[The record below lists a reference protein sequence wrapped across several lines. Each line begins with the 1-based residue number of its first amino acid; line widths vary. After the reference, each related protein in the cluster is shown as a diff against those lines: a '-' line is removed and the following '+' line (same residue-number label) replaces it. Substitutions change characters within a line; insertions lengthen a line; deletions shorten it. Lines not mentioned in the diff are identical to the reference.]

1 MLPEYIK
8 GVIQVGANTGD
19 EIGAFLTKTN
29 KILCFEP
36 VESALDILNSRI
48 TQNNLQDKVIVS
60 DYIVSDTTG
69 EVEFYVG
76 QQSGNSS
83 MFDLNPDRPIFHHGN
98 IHDKKVMKKSI
109 TLDDFFS
116 QSELNAEDYNFIFM
130 DVQGAEHLVLLG
142 AKDTLKYIDHIY
154 MEVSYFPVYLNTL
167 LYDDMVKLCDELG
180 YEVVYHEASPYN
192 QNQGDALF
200 RKKGFL
206 QWI

>member
-1 MLPEYIK
+1 MLPDYIK

-19 EIGAFLTKTN
+19 ELGAFLTKTN

-36 VESALDILNSRI
+36 VEEALDILRSRVN
-48 TQNNLQDKVIVS
+48 QNNLQDKVIIS
-60 DYIVSDTTG
+60 DYIVSDKTG
-69 EVEFYVG
+69 EIEFYVG

-83 MFDLNPDRPIFHHGN
+83 MFDLNPDRPQFHHGN
-98 IHDKKVMKKSI
+98 VHDKKVLKNSI
-109 TLDDFFS
+109 TLDDFFA
-116 QSELNAEDYNFIFM
+116 QSDIKSEDYNFIFM

-142 AKDTLKYIDHIY
+142 AKETLKNIDHIY

-167 LYDDMVKLCDELG
+167 LYDDMVALCDQLG

-206 QWI
+206 QWA